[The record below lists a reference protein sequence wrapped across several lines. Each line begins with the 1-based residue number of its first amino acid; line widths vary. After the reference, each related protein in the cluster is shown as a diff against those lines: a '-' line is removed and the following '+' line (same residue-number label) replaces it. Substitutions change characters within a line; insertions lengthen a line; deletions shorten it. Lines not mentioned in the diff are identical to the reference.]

1 MTYEFILLVR
11 SNRMANTVERFLTE
25 FNKLHDAMQDKLG
38 KNDDFYSLLKIMEKD
53 LVISRFKDQLHIIRQ
68 LRNLLVH
75 EKKTMDYDLATP
87 SEEVIEQLIF
97 VREQL
102 IQPVTAGDHF
112 SRKVFSFNIDD
123 SLERLLYFLDQKHLY
138 QFPIFDEEG
147 LAGVISHNG
156 ITNWLAHN
164 YSQEHLDFSEVKIR
178 DIVADEESYYH
189 YEVIKSNTSLFDVE
203 AMFSSNLLV
212 GRSQY
217 LILISDQEDIK
228 KWTDLKGIITPWDLP
243 EVLTLIR

>member
-1 MTYEFILLVR
+1 
-11 SNRMANTVERFLTE
+11 MADSVERFLTE
-25 FNKLHDAMQDKLG
+25 FNKLHDALRDKSG
-38 KNDDFYSLLKIMEKD
+38 KNDDFFSLLKLMEKD
-53 LVISRFKDQLHIIRQ
+53 VVIRRFKDDLHIIRK

-75 EKKTMDYDLATP
+75 EKKSVAYDLAVP

-102 IQPVTAGDHF
+102 IQPVTAGEHF
-112 SRKVFSFNIDD
+112 SRKVFCFNIGD
-123 SLERLLYFLDQKHLY
+123 SLERLLYFLDQKSLY
-138 QFPIFDEEG
+138 QFPIFDQEG
-147 LAGVISHNG
+147 LTGVISHNG

-164 YSQEHLDFSEVKIR
+164 YTKQPLDFSKVEIR
-178 DIVADEESYYH
+178 DIVADEESYFH
-189 YEVIKSNTSLFDVE
+189 YEVIHPNTSLFDVE

-217 LILISDQEDIK
+217 LILISDKEEIEQWED
-228 KWTDLKGIITPWDLP
+228 LQGIITPWDLP

>member
-1 MTYEFILLVR
+1 
-11 SNRMANTVERFLTE
+11 MADSVERFLTE
-25 FNKLHDAMQDKLG
+25 FNKLHDALRDKSG
-38 KNDDFYSLLKIMEKD
+38 KNDDFFSLLKLMEKD
-53 LVISRFKDQLHIIRQ
+53 VVIRRFKDDLHIIRK

-75 EKKTMDYDLATP
+75 EKKSVAYDLAVP

-112 SRKVFSFNIDD
+112 SRKVFCFNIGD
-123 SLERLLYFLDQKHLY
+123 SLERLLYFLDQKSLY
-138 QFPIFDEEG
+138 QFPIFDQEG
-147 LAGVISHNG
+147 LTGVISHNG

-164 YSQEHLDFSEVKIR
+164 YTKQPLDFSKVEIR
-178 DIVADEESYYH
+178 DIVADEESYFH
-189 YEVIKSNTSLFDVE
+189 YEVIHPNTSLFDVE

-217 LILISDQEDIK
+217 LILISDKEEIEQWED
-228 KWTDLKGIITPWDLP
+228 LQGIITPWDLP

>member
-1 MTYEFILLVR
+1 M
-11 SNRMANTVERFLTE
+11 
-25 FNKLHDAMQDKLG
+25 
-38 KNDDFYSLLKIMEKD
+38 
-53 LVISRFKDQLHIIRQ
+53 
-68 LRNLLVH
+68 
-75 EKKTMDYDLATP
+75 
-87 SEEVIEQLIF
+87 
-97 VREQL
+97 
-102 IQPVTAGDHF
+102 
-112 SRKVFSFNIDD
+112 
-123 SLERLLYFLDQKHLY
+123 ERLLYFLDQKHLY